1 MEIKTW
7 TQKKTKLG
15 KPPSEACA
23 PHGPWTRPRGHRQQW
38 APADPCAPPAGC
50 GPYSGFGIAA
60 SKPTRPASTAD
71 ASSSV
76 RRLPPQRS
84 RCSSQC
90 PGQRRSLRKSC
101 PVPGSRSNL
110 PPPACDLCFGFDKV
124 PLPLTSTCLELALP
138 LTSTWL
144 EVPPSRSGSRLPG
157 IAEPLGPRTGR
168 TRRYCCIPRYAP
180 QPRKSR
186 RGGATPPSWY
196 PGGSKGAPG
205 NRSGAPRTGHC
216 CQRPR

>member
-1 MEIKTW
+1 MKAW
-7 TQKKTKLG
+7 TLKKTKLG

-23 PHGPWTRPRGHRQQW
+23 PHEPWTRPRGHRQQW

-60 SKPTRPASTAD
+60 SKPTCPASTAD

-138 LTSTWL
+138 LTSAWHTPVPKLAEMLAEKLPWRWFPLAQASL
-144 EVPPSRSGSRLPG
+144 EAAVPLKLAASAQPFGNQVAL
-157 IAEPLGPRTGR
+157 EPL
-168 TRRYCCIPRYAP
+168 
-180 QPRKSR
+180 RK
-186 RGGATPPSWY
+186 A
-196 PGGSKGAPG
+196 
-205 NRSGAPRTGHC
+205 
-216 CQRPR
+216 